1 MNYLIIDPD
10 KGSKHKDFIIIRQ
23 CVIIEYYEN
32 LPVDQISIGTIVIVL
47 QVTEASDTSEIKVK
61 KNSI

>member
-32 LPVDQISIGTIVIVL
+32 LPVDQISIGTIVIVF
-47 QVTEASDTSEIKVK
+47 ASHEGERHERNTS
-61 KNSI
+61 